1 MDVKP
6 LPDTRVLNTQG
17 AFTPYL
23 GEGSVLAE
31 LTVQRAQPFGRE
43 FDKGWVS
50 ENPTVR
56 LNFPEGG
63 DPTGM
68 YGGEVQRSI
77 RGSERR
83 SVDRL
88 GVRGSDGGVWVE
100 IRVIMV

>member
-1 MDVKP
+1 MGVKP

-56 LNFPEGG
+56 
-63 DPTGM
+63 
-68 YGGEVQRSI
+68 
-77 RGSERR
+77 
-83 SVDRL
+83 
-88 GVRGSDGGVWVE
+88 
-100 IRVIMV
+100 

>member
-1 MDVKP
+1 MGVKP

-68 YGGEVQRSI
+68 YGGEV
-77 RGSERR
+77 
-83 SVDRL
+83 L
-88 GVRGSDGGVWVE
+88 GG
-100 IRVIMV
+100 

>member
-1 MDVKP
+1 MGVKP
-6 LPDTRVLNTQG
+6 LPDTRVLNMQG

-56 LNFPEGG
+56 
-63 DPTGM
+63 
-68 YGGEVQRSI
+68 
-77 RGSERR
+77 
-83 SVDRL
+83 
-88 GVRGSDGGVWVE
+88 
-100 IRVIMV
+100 